1 MAPSPSAPVISN
13 SQRPDEPSLDIGYE
27 EPKESI
33 PTYDTEEDMLAA
45 AQEKLDNAKVEE
57 EEEYEE
63 VTIPSESELKAMTK
77 AAILEQGNMLDFVL
91 DTKDTKAVMITSFLT
106 QVDEFIAS
114 LQESG
119 EFVSAED
126 DEGENDNPNIQDG
139 GYF

>member
-1 MAPSPSAPVISN
+1 
-13 SQRPDEPSLDIGYE
+13 
-27 EPKESI
+27 
-33 PTYDTEEDMLAA
+33 MLAA

-77 AAILEQGNMLDFVL
+77 TGILAQGAMLDFKL
-91 DTKDTKAVMITSFLT
+91 DIKDTKAVMIASFLT

-114 LQESG
+114 LQDSG

>member
-1 MAPSPSAPVISN
+1 MCCSRRRERSSRCNHRHHRRRRNNNTNKNIC
-13 SQRPDEPSLDIGYE
+13 
-27 EPKESI
+27 SI
-33 PTYDTEEDMLAA
+33 
-45 AQEKLDNAKVEE
+45 EE

-77 AAILEQGNMLDFVL
+77 TGILAQGAMLDFKL
-91 DTKDTKAVMITSFLT
+91 DIKDTKAGMIASFLT

>member
-1 MAPSPSAPVISN
+1 
-13 SQRPDEPSLDIGYE
+13 
-27 EPKESI
+27 
-33 PTYDTEEDMLAA
+33 
-45 AQEKLDNAKVEE
+45 
-57 EEEYEE
+57 
-63 VTIPSESELKAMTK
+63 
-77 AAILEQGNMLDFVL
+77 
-91 DTKDTKAVMITSFLT
+91 MITSFLT